1 MSAMGLLLAL
11 VQEKLPEVAWAGEA
25 HRRKCNYYVSTY
37 ISTELRRNINGEIV
51 LSLEL
56 VCMKSPRRNCVLNLA
71 NGNGEIIVFAF
82 ELV

>member
-37 ISTELRRNINGEIV
+37 ISTELCRNKWRDCFVIGIGMYEI
-51 LSLEL
+51 
-56 VCMKSPRRNCVLNLA
+56 SP
-71 NGNGEIIVFAF
+71 
-82 ELV
+82 